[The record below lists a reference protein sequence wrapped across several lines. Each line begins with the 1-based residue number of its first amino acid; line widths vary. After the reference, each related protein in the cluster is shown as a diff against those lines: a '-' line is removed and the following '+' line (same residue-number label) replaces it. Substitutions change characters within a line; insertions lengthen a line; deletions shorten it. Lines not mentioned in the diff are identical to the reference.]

1 MKLPYSMAI
10 ALRTA
15 LVGVAVIRPASPLE
29 SQIAVRAQPA
39 PVNQTSDQG
48 GSPNIQSQ
56 AEGELQQGIRL
67 TRAGLFEE
75 AIPHLEAARGHVF
88 DEYAAEFD
96 LALCHVGKGEATA
109 AIQILVSLR
118 RAGHDNADVNNLL
131 AQAYIGNSQS
141 GDAFEALNRAAALT
155 PQNEKLYLFVAD
167 ACMDRQNYALGLRIV
182 ELGLRNMPNSAR
194 LHYERGM
201 VLALLDEF
209 DLAKSDFELAVE
221 LAPESETGS
230 MAAAQRD
237 MFAGNM
243 PGAIQVAREAIKNG
257 RENPVLLSVLG
268 EALIRSGATPGQAE
282 FVEAQTALE
291 KSLRSRPNSSSSHI
305 ALARVYIL
313 AGRLDD
319 AIVHL
324 EKARALDSSNPA
336 VYANLATAYRRR
348 GELPQA
354 KNMLAILAEI
364 NQKQA
369 EKIGSAP
376 GDRKASYGGSAST
389 AK

>member
-1 MKLPYSMAI
+1 MAI

>member
-1 MKLPYSMAI
+1 
-10 ALRTA
+10 
-15 LVGVAVIRPASPLE
+15 
-29 SQIAVRAQPA
+29 
-39 PVNQTSDQG
+39 
-48 GSPNIQSQ
+48 
-56 AEGELQQGIRL
+56 
-67 TRAGLFEE
+67 
-75 AIPHLEAARGHVF
+75 
-88 DEYAAEFD
+88 
-96 LALCHVGKGEATA
+96 
-109 AIQILVSLR
+109 
-118 RAGHDNADVNNLL
+118 
-131 AQAYIGNSQS
+131 
-141 GDAFEALNRAAALT
+141 
-155 PQNEKLYLFVAD
+155 
-167 ACMDRQNYALGLRIV
+167 
-182 ELGLRNMPNSAR
+182 
-194 LHYERGM
+194 
-201 VLALLDEF
+201 
-209 DLAKSDFELAVE
+209 
-221 LAPESETGS
+221 
-230 MAAAQRD
+230 
-237 MFAGNM
+237 
-243 PGAIQVAREAIKNG
+243 
-257 RENPVLLSVLG
+257 
-268 EALIRSGATPGQAE
+268 
-282 FVEAQTALE
+282 VEAQTALE

>member
-1 MKLPYSMAI
+1 VKLPYSMAI

>member
-1 MKLPYSMAI
+1 
-10 ALRTA
+10 
-15 LVGVAVIRPASPLE
+15 LE